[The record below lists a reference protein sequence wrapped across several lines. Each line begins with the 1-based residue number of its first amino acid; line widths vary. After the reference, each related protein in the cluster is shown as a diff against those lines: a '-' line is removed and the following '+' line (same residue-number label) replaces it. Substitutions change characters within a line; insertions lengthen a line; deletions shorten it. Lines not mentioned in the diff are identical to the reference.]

1 MRILFPIPGQEKKI
15 RPVDCRIHGDKFD
28 DIDTLLIPAVLPL
41 SFARK
46 AITCPIANGRHY
58 YEQLRELTPTSA
70 RNPPHV
76 YRTSMRKYLSLTRA
90 IPIPRRRVIETQA
103 KVNLKL

>member
-1 MRILFPIPGQEKKI
+1 MA
-15 RPVDCRIHGDKFD
+15 
-28 DIDTLLIPAVLPL
+28 DIITSNFENLP
-41 SFARK
+41 
-46 AITCPIANGRHY
+46 
-58 YEQLRELTPTSA
+58 PTSA